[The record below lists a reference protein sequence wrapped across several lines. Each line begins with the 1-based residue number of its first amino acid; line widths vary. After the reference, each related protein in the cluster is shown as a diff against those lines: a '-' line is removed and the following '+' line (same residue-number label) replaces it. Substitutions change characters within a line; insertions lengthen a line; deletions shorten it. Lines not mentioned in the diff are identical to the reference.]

1 MNSLFG
7 TLGMAGL
14 AVVMTAL
21 LIFGV
26 KGGGKVK
33 PLGWWPCLI
42 GGMLAGST
50 YAAAGGV
57 FGIVPDLV
65 GALLGM
71 AQGIVPGVT
80 MAAVALVIA
89 IVIGFKKLTT
99 QQVAV
104 IGIVFWYAA
113 SGAGG
118 IWGQVAKSITK
129 LGVQV
134 AG

>member
-1 MNSLFG
+1 VNSLFG
-7 TLGMAGL
+7 NLGMVGL

-21 LIFGV
+21 LLFGI

-50 YAAAGGV
+50 YAAAGGI
-57 FGIVPDLV
+57 FSIVPDLV
-65 GALLGM
+65 GALLGT
-71 AQGIVPGVT
+71 ARGIIPGVT
-80 MAAVALVIA
+80 MPAVALLIA
-89 IVIGFKKLTT
+89 IIIMFKKLSTM
-99 QQVAV
+99 QVAV

-118 IWGQVAKSITK
+118 VWGQVAQAITK
-129 LGVQV
+129 LGAQV
-134 AG
+134 A